1 MSYATYYGS
10 CDRVLTFVRRN
21 AATRETFLVPGL
33 TIQRIADET
42 GLTDSQV
49 LSAVNYL
56 AALGRLKKV
65 GRGQRCRVYPRYCDI

>member
-1 MSYATYYGS
+1 MSYATYYQS
-10 CDRVLTFVRRN
+10 SARVIAFVRE
-21 AATRETFLVPGL
+21 AGAGL